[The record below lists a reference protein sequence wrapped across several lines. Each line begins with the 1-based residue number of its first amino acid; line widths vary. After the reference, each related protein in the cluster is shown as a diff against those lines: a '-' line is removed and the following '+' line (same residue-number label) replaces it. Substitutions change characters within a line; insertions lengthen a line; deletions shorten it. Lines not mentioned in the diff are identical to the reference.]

1 MRVEPVRP
9 MGSIIKAMASK
20 KSDAFAGYGRH
31 CINDFLYQL
40 AIFPGTPSY
49 IICRSEERYQE
60 FKTHLHEY
68 MTWYSTDEFLND
80 AASIPNT
87 GNPFTFNERSHRTYT
102 SRYIDVF
109 RRASKRV
116 PREIYN
122 QHVRQGLL
130 DKTHTIGKLFLW
142 LHFILG
148 LNISVQ
154 AYHILKISRRN
165 FASLTVRPKQLMFTL
180 SREELRHI
188 HSSGPRGLRAGMTAK
203 RHQ

>member
-1 MRVEPVRP
+1 

-20 KSDAFAGYGRH
+20 KTNAFAGYGRH
-31 CINDFLYQL
+31 CINDFLFQL

-49 IICRSEERYQE
+49 IICRDEKRYQQ

-68 MTWYSTDEFLND
+68 MAQYSTEKFLND
-80 AASIPNT
+80 AASIPHT

-102 SRYIDVF
+102 SKYIDVF
-109 RRASKRV
+109 RRPSKRV

-130 DKTHTIGKLFLW
+130 DTTHTIGKLFLW

-148 LNISVQ
+148 LNIFVQ
-154 AYHILKISRRN
+154 AYNIPKTSRPN
-165 FASLTVRPKQLMFTL
+165 FASLSKRPKQLMFTL
-180 SREELRHI
+180 LRGELKPI
-188 HSSGPRGLRAGMTAK
+188 HSYGPRGLLAGTTAK
-203 RHQ
+203 RGR